1 MSYLVVFVLD
11 DPDRCQDVLDAWE
24 GAGVKGITI
33 LESTGIG
40 RVRQAGIRDDLPL
53 MPSLSE
59 LFKNAETHNRTLFS
73 VVDDLDSAH
82 TLVGAAQNIVG
93 DLEQPDSGLL
103 FIAPLVEVYGLN
115 KENRR

>member
-11 DPDRCQDVLDAWE
+11 SPDLCQDILDAWE
-24 GAGVKGITI
+24 NTGAKGITI

-93 DLEQPDSGLL
+93 DLEQPNTGLL
-103 FIAPLVEVYGLN
+103 FIAPLVEVYGLK

>member
-1 MSYLVVFVLD
+1 MSYLVVVVLHD
-11 DPDRCQDVLDAWE
+11 LDRCQVVLDAWE
-24 GAGVKGITI
+24 GAGVRGITI

-59 LFKNAETHNRTLFS
+59 LFKNIETHNRTLFS
-73 VVDDLDSAH
+73 VVDDLDFAH
-82 TLVGAAQNIVG
+82 TLVEAVQNIVG
-93 DLEQPDSGLL
+93 DLDQPNSGLL